1 MGAIMFKPVAPSAV
15 QTCAKCFNSMLRQ
28 LRGVTVLYCGY
39 YYRAVPADGC
49 CQAFTNSTT
58 KQ

>member
-1 MGAIMFKPVAPSAV
+1 MGAIMFKPVAPQAA
-15 QTCAKCFNSMLRQ
+15 QNCGKCFNSMFRS

-39 YYRAVPADGC
+39 YYRAVATDGC
-49 CQAFTNSTT
+49 CQAFTNETT